1 MHAMDRE
8 PMPRAGRRAKD
19 SAAQAREAL
28 CIDQVARQVLWQGKP
43 LDLSPTEFD
52 TLAYLIQRAG
62 HPVPYDE
69 LLQAVWGASRAQG
82 GSLPQVRST
91 VKRLRQK
98 LQAVARHAWGI
109 ENVRGTGYRLVPAS
123 DAHRR
128 GLRHLLLTRVLP
140 LVAAVAFILALGWLL
155 VERATPGDSWAPAWY
170 RGYRV
175 PIGLLFASHRG
186 SFCALGRQDQLYCF
200 DTEEERAAAFGLPLP
215 GVDPARLEHLRESG
229 AVPDLRARK

>member
-1 MHAMDRE
+1 MTEAKPLQLQPADGLELAKPSVSQEERRMHAMDRE

-28 CIDQVARQVLWQGKP
+28 SIDQVARQVLWQGKP

-91 VKRLRQK
+91 VKRLRQ
-98 LQAVARHAWGI
+98 
-109 ENVRGTGYRLVPAS
+109 
-123 DAHRR
+123 
-128 GLRHLLLTRVLP
+128 
-140 LVAAVAFILALGWLL
+140 
-155 VERATPGDSWAPAWY
+155 
-170 RGYRV
+170 
-175 PIGLLFASHRG
+175 
-186 SFCALGRQDQLYCF
+186 
-200 DTEEERAAAFGLPLP
+200 
-215 GVDPARLEHLRESG
+215 
-229 AVPDLRARK
+229 